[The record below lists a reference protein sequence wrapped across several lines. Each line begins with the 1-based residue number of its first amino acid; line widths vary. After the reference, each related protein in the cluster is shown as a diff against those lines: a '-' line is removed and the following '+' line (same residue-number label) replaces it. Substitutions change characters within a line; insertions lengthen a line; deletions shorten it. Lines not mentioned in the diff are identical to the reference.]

1 MKMWYFHAVELYSAL
16 KKVEIMTILG
26 KKKKKV
32 GLEVIKVSELAHIEN
47 ANSTF
52 SLWYVDLW
60 FNLGYLLKAEN

>member
-26 KKKKKV
+26 KKKKV

-52 SLWYVDLW
+52 SL
-60 FNLGYLLKAEN
+60 